1 MDPVLYAERTI
12 RGVWSMAKRLQNHR
26 RAFAVLLLVFAAFQA
41 WTAHSIFSRNPFLA
55 LANAAMALILVLGV
69 ILTW

>member
-1 MDPVLYAERTI
+1 
-12 RGVWSMAKRLQNHR
+12 MAKRLQNHR